1 MPQGCCSTPCTIL
14 SLSDE
19 RSFPR
24 SQFLSVASHDS
35 GGQFLRLVCFRFSHQ
50 PLVFKSEAFLRQQ
63 LKRLENCAL
72 WGDSSLAMKSI
83 LVSIVAAVL
92 VVGCGPSVSIN
103 EAAAFGNIEAV
114 KQHLATDANVNAKD
128 RMGWTPLCEAAIN
141 GHKEIAE
148 LLLAKG
154 ADVNVKDDRGMTPLD
169 WGIKQILQTSH
180 SPAVQQKYT
189 EVADL
194 LRKHGGKTGE
204 ELQPPSQLLP
214 IPDNLVVLTFDD
226 GNKSDFANVP
236 KVLKKHGFGA
246 TFYVTEGLGFL
257 KNPQNYLSWEQIR
270 QLHEMGYEIGNHTQH
285 HRNVSHL
292 KSEELA
298 ASLAHI
304 DKRCAENK
312 ITKPVTFCYP
322 GFHNNHAS
330 VKVLEKH
337 GFLFAR
343 RGVGPE
349 YKDPGKGARGP
360 AYDPKV
366 DDPLLVPTT
375 GYAGPD
381 WKMKDLKWAIDQAED
396 GKITVLCFHGI
407 PAIEHPWVSTDLKDF
422 EKYMQYLKDEGCTVI
437 AMRDLA
443 KYVNPNHRPHKADPY
458 QPVRKRVAEMK
469 RKAAKKE

>member
-1 MPQGCCSTPCTIL
+1 
-14 SLSDE
+14 
-19 RSFPR
+19 
-24 SQFLSVASHDS
+24 
-35 GGQFLRLVCFRFSHQ
+35 
-50 PLVFKSEAFLRQQ
+50 
-63 LKRLENCAL
+63 
-72 WGDSSLAMKSI
+72 MKSI

>member
-1 MPQGCCSTPCTIL
+1 MKHLLLTTI
-14 SLSDE
+14 
-19 RSFPR
+19 
-24 SQFLSVASHDS
+24 
-35 GGQFLRLVCFRFSHQ
+35 
-50 PLVFKSEAFLRQQ
+50 
-63 LKRLENCAL
+63 
-72 WGDSSLAMKSI
+72 
-83 LVSIVAAVL
+83 AAVVL
-92 VVGCGPSVSIN
+92 VGCATTQQPEPTTAKAPDIDIYG
-103 EAAAFGNIEAV
+103 AAYSGNIDAV
-114 KQHLATDANVNAKD
+114 KQHLAAGTDVNAKNEW
-128 RMGWTPLCEAAIN
+128 GGTPLHYATFG
-141 GHKEIAE
+141 GHKEVVE
-148 LLLAKG
+148 LLIAKG
-154 ADVNVKDDRGMTPLD
+154 ADVNAKDGVGETPLHWAAKEGNKEVVELLIAKGADVNAKDDVGDTPVD
-169 WGIKQILQTSH
+169 WANNKETD
-180 SPAVQQKYT
+180 
-189 EVADL
+189 DL

-204 ELQPPSQLLP
+204 ELQPPSQLLS
-214 IPDNLVVLTFDD
+214 IPDKLVVLTFDD

-236 KVLKKHGFGA
+236 KVLKKLGFGA

-381 WKMKDLKWAIDQAED
+381 WKMKDLKWAIDQAKD

-407 PAIEHPWVSTDLKDF
+407 PAIEHPWVSTDLEDF
-422 EKYMQYLKDEGCTVI
+422 EKYMQYLKDEDCTVI

-458 QPVRKRVAEMK
+458 QPIRKRVAEIK
-469 RKAAKKE
+469 RKPTKKE